1 MDEKPPGRSA
11 PQLPAE
17 PDPSPPARGRVAWI
31 VFGGAVLAA
40 IALLSLVL
48 SRRTPPASSSPA
60 PPPAQPP
67 SPLVASPPVVVS
79 PPAAPSAA
87 VPPPAVST
95 QSEILP
101 ALTGASAS
109 LPETVETLNVE
120 LLAVVDDVARA
131 IPANADALELKS
143 RVLDWLGKSA
153 EAAACW
159 QECLALD
166 PKYAYAYEGLG
177 RLAARKEDYAQ
188 AAELLAKAIESQ
200 PGSFTARA
208 ALADVMLKTGR
219 PQEAIE
225 VMEPFTVGDPRSHAF
240 FVTGQAQMQL
250 GQFDKAKQN
259 FEAAISRYPD
269 YAEAYRSLGTACLR
283 LGLKPDAA
291 RAMRKATELR
301 SQAQQAR
308 NQMRAEYDDFAESC
322 RFAADIYSAA
332 ARLFAARQNLATAV
346 RLLQRAA
353 ALAPQ
358 HLESRQGLAAI
369 YRLQGKTPDV
379 ILLMEEMARIDPD
392 NPAYSQEIARL
403 RGRSHPAHP

>member
-153 EAAACW
+153 EAADCW

-379 ILLMEEMARIDPD
+379 IVLMEEMARIDPD

-403 RGRSHPAHP
+403 RGQSQPAAP

>member
-1 MDEKPPGRSA
+1 MDEKPLGRSA
-11 PQLPAE
+11 PKLPAE
-17 PDPSPPARGRVAWI
+17 PDPGTPARGRVAWI
-31 VFGGAVLAA
+31 VLGGAVLAA
-40 IALLSLVL
+40 IALLALVL
-48 SRRTPPASSSPA
+48 ARRTPSASSSPA
-60 PPPAQPP
+60 PPPAQPL
-67 SPLVASPPVVVS
+67 SPPVASPPVDI
-79 PPAAPSAA
+79 PLPAAPPVAAPPSAA
-87 VPPPAVST
+87 SAEPD
-95 QSEILP
+95 ILP
-101 ALTGASAS
+101 ALTSASAS
-109 LPETVETLNVE
+109 LPQAVDALNVE

-153 EAAACW
+153 DAAACW

-177 RLAARKEDYAQ
+177 RLAARKEDYTQ

-219 PQEAIE
+219 PQEAVEI
-225 VMEPFTVGDPRSHAF
+225 MEPFRVGDPRSHAF

-250 GQFDKAKQN
+250 GEFEKAKES
-259 FEAAISRYPD
+259 FEAAIGRWPD

-283 LGLKPDAA
+283 LRLKADAA
-291 RAMRKATELR
+291 QAMRKATELR
-301 SQAQQAR
+301 SKAQQAR

-332 ARLFAARQNLATAV
+332 ARLFADRQNLASAV

-369 YRLQGKTPDV
+369 YRLQGKTHDV
-379 ILLMEEMARIDPD
+379 ILIMEEMARIDPA

-403 RGRSHPAHP
+403 RGQPQPAAP

>member
-11 PQLPAE
+11 PQLPSE
-17 PDPSPPARGRVAWI
+17 PDAGLPTRGRVAWL
-31 VFGGAVLAA
+31 VLSGAVLAT
-40 IALLSLVL
+40 IALLALVL
-48 SRRTPPASSSPA
+48 SRRTPSASLSL
-60 PPPAQPP
+60 PPPAQPQ
-67 SPLVASPPVVVS
+67 SPPV
-79 PPAAPSAA
+79 AAPPVSLFAPGA
-87 VPPPAVST
+87 PPTAKPS
-95 QSEILP
+95 
-101 ALTGASAS
+101 TGASAEPDVLPAMPSTSAS
-109 LPETVETLNVE
+109 LPDTVDALNVE

-131 IPANADALELKS
+131 IPANADALELKA

-153 EAAACW
+153 DAAACW

-225 VMEPFTVGDPRSHAF
+225 IMEPFRVGDPRSHAF

-250 GQFDKAKQN
+250 GEFDKAKES
-259 FEAAISRYPD
+259 FEAAIGRWPD

-283 LGLKPDAA
+283 LHLKADAA

-301 SQAQQAR
+301 SKAQQAR

-322 RFAADIYSAA
+322 RFAADTYSAA
-332 ARLFAARQNLATAV
+332 ARLFADRPNLA
-346 RLLQRAA
+346 
-353 ALAPQ
+353 
-358 HLESRQGLAAI
+358 S
-369 YRLQGKTPDV
+369 
-379 ILLMEEMARIDPD
+379 
-392 NPAYSQEIARL
+392 
-403 RGRSHPAHP
+403 